1 MKEEAERKE
10 YLFLNIDADTM
21 RELGF
26 ESFAEVP
33 VDKIHFSTKVREM
46 CADNK
51 CGRYGTTWACPP
63 GIGTFEECVARCKQY
78 EKAYVFSTAYELE
91 DSFDFE
97 GMMEGHAKFSAA
109 SKELRKRL
117 EGDFLM
123 LSLEGCDNCKVC
135 TYPDAPCRFP
145 DKSLGS
151 LEGYGIFVNDL
162 AREAGIPYRKGAYS
176 VSYFGAV
183 FHTRRR
189 DDSAGTEGCADA
201 RETEVTV

>member
-1 MKEEAERKE
+1 MTGDAGAEE
-10 YLFLNIDADTM
+10 YLFLNIDEDTM

-26 ESFAEVP
+26 ESFEEIP
-33 VDKIHFSTKVREM
+33 VDKVHFSPKVREM
-46 CADNK
+46 CAENR
-51 CGRYGTTWACPP
+51 CGRYGTSWACPP
-63 GIGTFEECVARCKQY
+63 GIGTFEECVARCKRY
-78 EKAYVFSTAYELE
+78 AKAFVFSTSYELE

-97 GMMEGHAKFSAA
+97 GMMDGHAHFSAA
-109 SKELRKRL
+109 SKELRDRL

-123 LSLEGCDNCKVC
+123 LSVEGCGRCKSC

-145 DKSLGS
+145 ETLLGS

-183 FHTRRR
+183 FYGEREADPSGGEATEDGR
-189 DDSAGTEGCADA
+189 AG
-201 RETEVTV
+201 EVSV

>member
-1 MKEEAERKE
+1 MKEETERKE
-10 YLFLNIDADTM
+10 YLFLNIDAETM

-123 LSLEGCDNCKVC
+123 LPGLLETLPALG
-135 TYPDAPCRFP
+135 RFP

-189 DDSAGTEGCADA
+189 DDSAGAAGSLDA